1 MFSTHE
7 EETHSDAPSF
17 LQGYGTCE
25 LPGGKWFCRV
35 QAKFLAM
42 DFPKRELWR
51 EGTKHTLAAVLRKV
65 LAHGCIT

>member
-25 LPGGKWFCRV
+25 LLGGKWFCRV
-35 QAKFLAM
+35 QAEFLAM
-42 DFPKRELWR
+42 DFPKR